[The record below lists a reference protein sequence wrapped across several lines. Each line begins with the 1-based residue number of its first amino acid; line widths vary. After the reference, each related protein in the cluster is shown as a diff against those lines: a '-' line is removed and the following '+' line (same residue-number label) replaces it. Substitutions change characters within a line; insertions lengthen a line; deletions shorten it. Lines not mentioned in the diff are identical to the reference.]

1 MLLEEMK
8 AIEYLQEFKP
18 KSYWKNPITNKW
30 VMEDDVYL
38 KNKIHTVLNLIE
50 KLKKENE
57 ELKSDNLEKERVL
70 EIFDNRK
77 YRKRYLKERRKEEPN
92 LLYPDGDEI
101 YKRYYEL
108 KKQIDLTIEYFL
120 NELHKYTSFG
130 GVAEFCKNKKAVE
143 CYKTKCSICI
153 KEYFSKLSKEK
164 GE

>member
-1 MLLEEMK
+1 MLLEDEK
-8 AIEYLQEFKP
+8 AIEEL
-18 KSYWKNPITNKW
+18 KSLSPSEIAIK
-30 VMEDDVYL
+30 
-38 KNKIHTVLNLIE
+38 TVLNLIE

-57 ELKSDNLEKERVL
+57 KLKSDNLEKERVL

-108 KKQIDLTIEYFL
+108 KKQDLTIEYFL

>member
-1 MLLEEMK
+1 MNEEEK
-8 AIEYLQEFKP
+8 DAIEQLKSWREYIINHKEKVNKANDIEF
-18 KSYWKNPITNKW
+18 YIR
-30 VMEDDVYL
+30 
-38 KNKIHTVLNLIE
+38 TVLNLIE